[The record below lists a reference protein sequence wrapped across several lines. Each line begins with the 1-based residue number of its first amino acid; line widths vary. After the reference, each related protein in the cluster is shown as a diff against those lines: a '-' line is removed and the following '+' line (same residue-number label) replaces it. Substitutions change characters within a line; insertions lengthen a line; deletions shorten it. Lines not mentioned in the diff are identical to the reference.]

1 MRKHLLILLILV
13 VALPV
18 LSACGK
24 KSALKYPEGEKTDY
38 PRQYPSK

>member
-24 KSALKYPEGEKTDY
+24 KGSLKNPEGQKSDFPRKYPS
-38 PRQYPSK
+38 Q